1 MLSFKVAGK
10 PQALKRHR
18 TFRMGD
24 KNINVDPSKG
34 DKADFL
40 TMALQHQPS
49 TPIDFPV
56 KVTILC
62 YFQRP
67 KSHYGTG
74 KNSKVLKLKAPVWH
88 TSVPDADNLGKFVC
102 DSLNGIFWKDD
113 SFVSS
118 LLVVKLYSDDPSVYV
133 SVERLRIEEFVK
145 EDVDDKPTDEQ
156 LGLF

>member
-1 MLSFKVAGK
+1 MISFRIAGK

-24 KNINVDPSKG
+24 KNINVDPSQS

-40 TMALQHQPS
+40 TLALQHKPS

-56 KVTILC
+56 KVTIIC

-67 KSHYGTG
+67 KGHYGTG
-74 KNSKVLKLKAPVWH
+74 KNAGLLKGWAPVWH

-102 DSLNGIFWKDD
+102 DSLNGMFWKDD
-113 SFVSS
+113 SFISE
-118 LLVVKLYSDDPSVYV
+118 LKVVKLYADQPSVYV
-133 SVERLRIEEFVK
+133 MVERLTEEPV
-145 EDVDDKPTDEQ
+145 EVNRVHAQ
-156 LGLF
+156 GNLF